1 MAFPVLRAHSVL
13 PSHATEVDRLIEACG
28 DAVTRLAG
36 DWRGLLTELAD
47 IGPVVAITR
56 NPHAVLEQRGYY
68 PVGPHPERSTELGL
82 RLDLSRWH
90 AGFANHL
97 GPAPRVQFFDAF
109 GTQVHA
115 VALEPGG
122 DVAAF
127 HRLAERWAHDD
138 QGRRQTFATRA
149 PASHAPSHPIELLIG
164 RLASSEHAVP
174 VVGWSLGFV
183 LEQAAAEALPVL
195 IEVESP
201 AATQSFRGRVAITRA
216 LGPWINVL
224 DPRVALHVRRDR
236 VADTWVVRRATWRG
250 VEATLEV
257 LEGQGTPVVRVGS
270 AADPGSVH
278 DRLWKRLLESLPVGR
293 MNGPA

>member
-1 MAFPVLRAHSVL
+1 MASPVLQAHSVL
-13 PSHATEVDRLIEACG
+13 PSHAAEVDRLVAACG
-28 DAVTRLAG
+28 DAVTRLDG
-36 DWRGLLTELAD
+36 DWRGMLAELAD

-56 NPHAVLEQRGYY
+56 NPHAVLEQRGHY
-68 PVGPHPERSTELGL
+68 PRGLADARSTELGL

-90 AGFANHL
+90 VGFATHL

-122 DVAAF
+122 GVAAVD
-127 HRLAERWAHDD
+127 RLAERWAHED
-138 QGRRQTFATRA
+138 QPRRQTFATRA
-149 PASHAPSHPIELLIG
+149 PASHPAELLIG
-164 RLASSEHAVP
+164 RLAGAEHAMP

-224 DPRVALHVRRDR
+224 DPRIALHVRRDR
-236 VADTWVVRRATWRG
+236 VADTWVVRRATFGG

-257 LEGQGTPVVRVGS
+257 LEGQGAPVVRVGS
-270 AADPGSVH
+270 AAEPGSVQE
-278 DRLWKRLLESLPVGR
+278 RLWKRLLESLPVGR
-293 MNGPA
+293 SNGPA

>member
-1 MAFPVLRAHSVL
+1 MAHPVLPAHSVL
-13 PSHATEVDRLIEACG
+13 PSHATEVERLIAAVG
-28 DAVTRLAG
+28 DDVTRLAG
-36 DWRGLLTELAD
+36 NWRGLLDELAD

-56 NPHAVLEQRGYY
+56 NPHAVLEQRGHY
-68 PVGPHPERSTELGL
+68 PRGLEPGETSTELGL

-90 AGFANHL
+90 AGFATHL
-97 GPAPRVQFFDAF
+97 GPAPRIQFFDAY

-127 HRLAERWAHDD
+127 DRLAERFAHDD
-138 QGRRQTFATRA
+138 QSRCQTFRA
-149 PASHAPSHPIELLIG
+149 RPQPSHPAELLIG
-164 RLASSEHAVP
+164 RLSGAEHAIP

-195 IEVESP
+195 IEVENA

-224 DPRVALHVRRDR
+224 DPRVALHVRRDGLD
-236 VADTWVVRRATWRG
+236 DTWVVRRATWRG
-250 VEATLEV
+250 VAATLEV
-257 LEGQGTPVVRVGS
+257 LEGEGSPVVRVGS
-270 AADPGSVH
+270 AADPGSVQE
-278 DRLWKRLLESLPVGR
+278 RLWARLLESLPVGR
-293 MNGPA
+293 A